1 MKEKAYLASPFF
13 DECERAIYH
22 KVIDYLRNL
31 MGYDLYVPMEHT
43 VEGAWEMSNAIWA
56 ERVFEEDIHA
66 IDEAEIVFVINF
78 GMYSDSGTAWE
89 CGYAYAKGKK
99 VVTIIVAP
107 QTTTY
112 SLMMINGCDTI
123 ININNPLVEVSPIAL
138 EQK

>member
-13 DECERAIYH
+13 DDCERAIYH

-56 ERVFEEDIHA
+56 ERVFEEDVRA

-78 GMYSDSGTAWE
+78 GMYSDSGPAWE

-107 QTTTY
+107 QTTICYNIKSISCVQRRTY
-112 SLMMINGCDTI
+112 KEWNVKNSVRDWVLF
-123 ININNPLVEVSPIAL
+123 
-138 EQK
+138 

>member
-13 DECERAIYH
+13 DDCERAIYH

-43 VEGAWEMSNAIWA
+43 IAGAWEMSNAIWA
-56 ERVFEEDIHA
+56 ERVFEEDVRA

-89 CGYAYAKGKK
+89 AGYAYAKGKI
-99 VVTIIVAP
+99 VVNLVKDTNS
-107 QTTTY
+107 TY
-112 SLMMINGCDTI
+112 SLMMLNGCHGIKHAGRAMGTFRL
-123 ININNPLVEVSPIAL
+123 NEF